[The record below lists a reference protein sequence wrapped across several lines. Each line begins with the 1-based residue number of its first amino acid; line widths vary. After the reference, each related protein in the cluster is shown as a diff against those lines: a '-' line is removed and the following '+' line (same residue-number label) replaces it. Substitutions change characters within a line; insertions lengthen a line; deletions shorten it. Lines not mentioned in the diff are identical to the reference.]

1 MDKLLFEYL
10 DCINELKRIRTQ
22 YFRKYMKYCIWIWQY
37 ELIKNFNDLK
47 YRKRPGIEDRKYD
60 NMSLFI
66 NNEGISAP
74 SNGETILKNRARR
87 LLPSYRRKY
96 DWNHGIW
103 LSSEIKNLA
112 KLVDLH
118 LETSI
123 IEISAKLRLYESCLN
138 NEESDV
144 TYKMK
149 YLDNLLI
156 QLKDKNTDLNIQ
168 DYWIEF
174 WNHVALD
181 IGGRCERTGKDCQIT
196 WYHLIDPNINKGPW
210 TKEEDIS
217 LIGLASYYNGHN
229 WRLIANKLGTGRTPY
244 QCIVRYQRSLN
255 KKLIK
260 SSWNKDEDEKL
271 LSIIESMGGFDILE
285 AHKCTSKWNYV
296 ASYLPGRTNQQCRSR
311 YVRSIKKTLKH
322 GPWTLYEDVRLQFAV
337 SIYGQN
343 SWVKISRHI
352 PGKDD
357 AKCRERFVNLLKPE
371 IYKGP
376 WSVKEN
382 ELLIDAVHRFGPGN
396 WSKIKDFVLGR
407 TDADCARQW
416 ERLDPISSCK
426 YDLSRAK
433 YQRLLPHSNK
443 WIGLAR
449 SNHRLLVD
457 IQCNNNT
464 NESKDNS
471 NSNDCNINNNI
482 KSQLSG
488 LDFYLEPAQKL
499 LDIVQ
504 NVFNRDNFNSSS
516 NSKDLVFEDC
526 TINNGSNIDDSLNN
540 LQYEL
545 KSLSSGDI
553 EVDKIFKKVK
563 KSIIKKLSN
572 KLHI

>member
-10 DCINELKRIRTQ
+10 DCINELKKFRTQ
-22 YFRKYMKYCIWIWQY
+22 YFKKYMKCCIWIWQY
-37 ELIKNFNDLK
+37 ELIKNFNNLK
-47 YRKRPGIEDRKYD
+47 YRKRSVIEDKRYD

-74 SNGETILKNRARR
+74 SNNETILKNRARR

-103 LSSEIKNLA
+103 LSNEIKNLG
-112 KLVDLH
+112 KLVNLH

-123 IEISAKLRLYESCLN
+123 IEISAKLRLYKSLN
-138 NEESDV
+138 NEKSDV

-196 WYHLIDPNINKGPW
+196 WYHFIDPNINKDPW

-217 LIGLASYYNGHN
+217 LIGLASHYNGHN
-229 WRLIANKLGTGRTPY
+229 WRLIANKLDTGRTPY

-255 KKLIK
+255 KNLIK

-271 LSIIESMGGFDILE
+271 LSIVESMGGFDILE

-371 IYKGP
+371 ICKGP

-449 SNHRLLVD
+449 SNHRLLLD

-471 NSNDCNINNNI
+471 NNFNINNNI

-504 NVFNRDNFNSSS
+504 NVFNGNNFGSSS
-516 NSKDLVFEDC
+516 SDSKNLVFENFT
-526 TINNGSNIDDSLNN
+526 TINNGSNIDNSLNN
-540 LQYEL
+540 LQYKL
-545 KSLSSGDI
+545 KLLSSGDI
-553 EVDKIFKKVK
+553 EADKIFKKVK
-563 KSIIKKLSN
+563 RSIIKEISN
-572 KLHI
+572 KLRI